1 MEQGSQTIGG
11 TLGGLIAASV
21 RRWGDRPA
29 LVCGDQALTYAE
41 LGLRCRKAVAALA
54 DLGLARGS
62 AIALLAPNGI
72 DVMVATAAA
81 MLAGIRTTPLS
92 MLASDEDLAWLI
104 ADSEV
109 DAVCVHASQAD
120 RLAKLA
126 STASKRPRVLTF
138 GAAEGHADFGQLVD
152 AATPMPLG
160 SSAQPSDIAVIGY
173 TGGTTGRPKGV
184 VHSHRSAL
192 AAVMMATAEWEWPEA
207 PRVLAATPVS
217 HAAGILAYPTWL
229 RGGTFHLLPAFS
241 PESFEAYVRAHR
253 IGCTFLVPTMI
264 YRLLDHARDHGLD
277 LGPME
282 TILYGAAPMAVDRL
296 VEALNR
302 FGPIFM
308 QLYGQTEAPTCISYL
323 ARAQHQAARPD
334 RLGSVGVPLAAL
346 DLALLDDE
354 GRPAGD
360 GEPGEICVRGAFVME
375 GYWKRPDETAE
386 ALRGGWLHTGDVGRF
401 DADGYLHLVDR
412 KKDLIISG
420 GFNIYPREVED
431 VIGAIAGV
439 RACAVVGVPDP
450 LWGEAV
456 TAAIVAD
463 PDAPDDAAIIAE
475 VKARR
480 GNAAAPKRIVRL
492 AELPQTA
499 IGKIDKK
506 ILRSSVATQ

>member
-1 MEQGSQTIGG
+1 MDQSSLNIGG
-11 TLGGLIAASV
+11 TLGCLIASSV
-21 RRWGDRPA
+21 RRWGDRCA
-29 LVCGDQALTYAE
+29 LVCGDEALTYAE
-41 LGLRCRKAVAALA
+41 LGARSRQAVTAFAAV
-54 DLGLARGS
+54 GLARGS
-62 AIALLAPNGI
+62 AIALLAPNSV

-92 MLASDEDLAWLI
+92 MLASDEDLAWSI
-104 ADSEV
+104 QDSEV

-126 STASKRPRVLTF
+126 STLPKLPQILTF
-138 GAAEGHADFGQLVD
+138 GAAARHADFGRLID
-152 AATPMPLG
+152 AAEPASSG
-160 SSAQPSDIAVIGY
+160 SAARASDIAVIGY

-184 VHSHRSAL
+184 VHTHRSAL

-207 PRVLAATPVS
+207 PRVLAVTPVS

-241 PESFEAYVRAHR
+241 PESFSSYVITQN

-277 LGPME
+277 LGPMQ
-282 TILYGAAPMAVDRL
+282 TVLYGAAPMSVDRL
-296 VEALNR
+296 TEALNR

-323 ARAQHQAARPD
+323 ARSQHDVERPD
-334 RLGSVGVPLAAL
+334 RLASVGVPLAAL

-354 GRPAGD
+354 GAAAGD

-375 GYWKRPDETAE
+375 GYWKRPEETAE
-386 ALRGGWLHTGDVGRF
+386 VFRDGWLHTGDVGRF
-401 DADGYLHLVDR
+401 DEDGYLHLVDR
-412 KKDLIISG
+412 KKDMIITG

-431 VIGAIAGV
+431 VIGAMDGIH
-439 RACAVVGVPDP
+439 ACAVVGVPDAI
-450 LWGEAV
+450 WGEAV

-463 PDAPDDAAIIAE
+463 PGGPSDTAIAAE

-480 GNAAAPKRIVRL
+480 GSAAVPKRIVRL
-492 AELPQTA
+492 EALPQTL
-499 IGKIDKK
+499 IGKVDKK
-506 ILRSSVATQ
+506 ALRQMVAAA